1 MTDGKCALC
10 LQDAPLCD
18 SHLIAAGFLRTFRA
32 DDPDDPNPVVVTA
45 GGTGQT
51 SKQVKAHLLCAK
63 CEDRF
68 RTRGEEYTISVCCRG
83 LDDFPLSDSLQ
94 RAEPIEDHG
103 RFLRYDGRSIDGVDM
118 SSLIYFAS
126 SVFWRASV
134 RRWRIGWMKSVYSDS
149 GEKHQEAF
157 RGFLLDEA
165 GFPENV
171 AIHVV
176 VGTDRAWRNVY
187 PRRRRD
193 HRHHEHAFEVPGM
206 QFYIEVGAIRPKW
219 SNGTCAHSTGAI
231 LLGDV
236 KELSLSR
243 GMLDL
248 VASSTPS
255 KKLKEELEKG
265 VPPNIL

>member
-1 MTDGKCALC
+1 MQEGKCALC
-10 LQDAPLCD
+10 RREGPLCD
-18 SHLIAAGFLRTFRA
+18 SHLIAAGFIRIFRA
-32 DDPDDPNPVVVTA
+32 DDPDDPDPVVVKA
-45 GGTGQT
+45 GSTGQT
-51 SKQVKAHLLCAK
+51 SKQVTAHLLCVR

-83 LDDFPLSDSLQ
+83 DSDFPLGDTLR
-94 RAEPIEDHG
+94 RAEPLQDHG
-103 RFLRYDGRSIDGVDM
+103 RFRRYDGRSIDGVDM
-118 SSLIYFAS
+118 ASLIYFAS

-134 RRWRIGWMKSVYSDS
+134 HRWRIDWMKWVYSEL
-149 GEKHQEAF
+149 GERCQEAF
-157 RGFLLDEA
+157 RRFLLDED

-176 VGTDRAWRNVY
+176 VGTDRAWRNVAY

-219 SNGTCAHSTGAI
+219 SSGTSAHETGAI

-236 KELSLSR
+236 KELPLSR
-243 GMLDL
+243 GMLEL

-255 KKLKEELEKG
+255 KKLKAWLENG
-265 VPPNIL
+265 VPPS